1 MRALA
6 KLLSTMGP
14 VGRTLKAPGTWGSA
28 IGLLFGLISASRLT
42 PVASFSLAALACLSG
57 VFIASMAEREYHERD
72 PSAVIIDEVVGM
84 WLVVASFPQFAN
96 QPWWLL
102 FAFGLFR
109 FFDILKPPPLRLMER
124 APGGWGVM
132 LDDLGAAA
140 YTCFV
145 LELAS
150 RWLTR

>member
-1 MRALA
+1 MRSLV
-6 KLLSTMGP
+6 KLLATMGP

-42 PVASFSLAALACLSG
+42 PVASFSLAALAFLSG
-57 VFIASMAEREYHERD
+57 VYIASMAEREYQQRD

-84 WLVVASFPQFAN
+84 WLIVASFPQFVA

-102 FAFGLFR
+102 LAFLLFR
-109 FFDILKPPPLRLMER
+109 FFDIFKPPPLRLLER
-124 APGGWGVM
+124 ASGGWGIM

-145 LELAS
+145 LEIAS
-150 RWLTR
+150 RWLVR

>member
-14 VGRTLKAPGTWGSA
+14 VGRALKAPGTWGSA
-28 IGLLFGLISASRLT
+28 IGLIFGLISASRLT
-42 PVASFSLAALACLSG
+42 TVAAFGLAALAFLSG
-57 VFIASMAEREYHERD
+57 VFLSSVAEREYQQHD
-72 PSAVIIDEVVGM
+72 PPFIIIDEVVGM
-84 WLVVASFPQFAN
+84 WLIVASFPQFIN
-96 QPWWLL
+96 QPAWLL
-102 FAFGLFR
+102 LAFGLFR
-109 FFDILKPPPLRLMER
+109 FFDILKPPPLRLLER
-124 APGGWGVM
+124 APRGWGIM

-150 RWLTR
+150 RWLAR